1 MKSVTHL
8 IAPTPVASAENLP
21 TATYRMRLAKS
32 VEDVRLAQR
41 LRFLVFNVERHEGL
55 PSSFST
61 GLDAD
66 PFDGICDHLLV
77 EHVESGAI
85 VGTYRMQTGRMAA
98 DGLGYYSAQ
107 EFGFAPFEVHRDRIL
122 ELGRAC
128 IQNGHRS
135 FRVLS
140 LLWRGIVAYAA
151 HRGSRYLIGCSSLP
165 SVDPAEGLAAYRAL
179 EGHLADPQFRTQP
192 LPQHACVAEPATE
205 TPPIPRLLSAY
216 LALGARICGP
226 PAIDH
231 EFGTL
236 DFLTLLDLEGIP
248 ERIRIRWGL
257 DRNPEG
263 ETFP

>member
-1 MKSVTHL
+1 MKSVTHPNPP
-8 IAPTPVASAENLP
+8 ASVVSAEDLP
-21 TATYRMRLAKS
+21 TTTYRLRLAQS
-32 VEDVRLAQR
+32 VEDVRRAQR

-77 EHVESGAI
+77 EHAESGAV

-107 EFGFAPFEVHRDRIL
+107 EFHFEAFEAHRDQIL

-128 IQNGHRS
+128 IQDGHRS

-151 HRGSRYLIGCSSLP
+151 QRGSRYLIGCSSLP
-165 SVDPAEGLAAYRAL
+165 SVDPAEGLAAYRLL
-179 EGHLADPQFRTQP
+179 EGHLVDPPFRTQP
-192 LPQHACVAEPATE
+192 RPQHACLAEPAAE

-248 ERIRIRWGL
+248 ERIRIHWGL

-263 ETFP
+263 ETFL

>member
-1 MKSVTHL
+1 MKSTTYP
-8 IAPTPVASAENLP
+8 IAPASVASAEILA
-21 TATYRMRLAKS
+21 TGTYRMRLAKS

-41 LRFLVFNVERHEGL
+41 LRFLVFNVERREGL

-66 PFDGICDHLLV
+66 AFDGICDHLLV
-77 EHVESGAI
+77 EHVESGAV

-107 EFGFAPFEVHRDRIL
+107 EFGFAPFEGHRDRIL

-128 IQNGHRS
+128 ILDGHRS

-140 LLWRGIVAYAA
+140 LLWRGIVGYAA
-151 HRGSRYLIGCSSLP
+151 QRGSRYLIGCSSLP
-165 SVDPAEGLAAYRAL
+165 SVDPAEGLATYRAL
-179 EGHLADPQFRTQP
+179 EGHLADPQFRTEP
-192 LPQHACVAEPATE
+192 LPQHACVAEPADE

-216 LALGARICGP
+216 LALGARICGS
-226 PAIDH
+226 PAIDR

-263 ETFP
+263 ETFL

>member
-1 MKSVTHL
+1 MKSVTHP
-8 IAPTPVASAENLP
+8 IAQAPVASAKDLQP
-21 TATYRMRLAKS
+21 ATYRMRLAKS
-32 VEDVRLAQR
+32 VEDVQLAQR
-41 LRFLVFNVERHEGL
+41 LRFLVFNVERQEGL

-98 DGLGYYSAQ
+98 DRLGYYSAQ
-107 EFGFAPFEVHRDRIL
+107 EFDFGPFEVHRDRIL

-128 IQNGHRS
+128 IQDGHRS

-140 LLWRGIVAYAA
+140 LLWRGIAAYAA
-151 HRGSRYLIGCSSLP
+151 QRGSRYLIGCSSLP

-192 LPQHACVAEPATE
+192 LPQLACVAEPAAE

-216 LALGARICGP
+216 LALGARICGS
-226 PAIDH
+226 PAIDR

-257 DRNPEG
+257 EPNPVG
-263 ETFP
+263 KTFL